1 MIIKTLTRRLNRTT
15 FVYKNEQQFKFKS
28 TTNTNLT
35 KSAEKIIIQEQKSNS
50 NYIKNKNRNFFDI
63 MSESNKQVAFINAK
77 MNRGQV
83 N

>member
-35 KSAEKIIIQEQKSNS
+35 KSAEKIIIQEQKSKS